1 MEKRLWP
8 TDMKKRYEEN
18 RKLRTGQGEDYT
30 IGCLIGYDY
39 IKNHYRLIAAD
50 LSSRKELNA
59 DPKASQQI
67 EFVGQSKE
75 LNNDNNNNNVESMF
89 ILTILEK
96 IKERKLKFF
105 QWTVTVL

>member
-1 MEKRLWP
+1 
-8 TDMKKRYEEN
+8 MKKRYEEN

-50 LSSRKELNA
+50 LSSQKELNA

-75 LNNDNNNNNVESMF
+75 LNNDNYNNVESMF
-89 ILTILEK
+89 ILTLLEK
-96 IKERKLKFF
+96 IKERKLKLF
-105 QWTVTVL
+105 Q

>member
-1 MEKRLWP
+1 
-8 TDMKKRYEEN
+8 MKKRYEEN

-50 LSSRKELNA
+50 LSSQKELNA
-59 DPKASQQI
+59 DPEAIQQI

-75 LNNDNNNNNVESMF
+75 LNNDDNNNNVESTF

-105 QWTVTVL
+105 Q

>member
-1 MEKRLWP
+1 
-8 TDMKKRYEEN
+8 MKKRYEEN

-30 IGCLIGYDY
+30 IGCLIRYDY

-50 LSSRKELNA
+50 LSSQKELNA
-59 DPKASQQI
+59 DPEAIQQI

-75 LNNDNNNNNVESMF
+75 LNNDNNNNVESMF
-89 ILTILEK
+89 TLTILEK

-105 QWTVTVL
+105 Q

>member
-1 MEKRLWP
+1 
-8 TDMKKRYEEN
+8 MKKRYEEN

-59 DPKASQQI
+59 DPEAIQQI

-75 LNNDNNNNNVESMF
+75 LNNDNNNNVESTF

-105 QWTVTVL
+105 Q

>member
-1 MEKRLWP
+1 
-8 TDMKKRYEEN
+8 MKKRYEEN

-50 LSSRKELNA
+50 LSSQKELNA
-59 DPKASQQI
+59 DPEAIQQI

-75 LNNDNNNNNVESMF
+75 LNNDNNNNVESMF
-89 ILTILEK
+89 TLTILEK

-105 QWTVTVL
+105 Q

>member
-1 MEKRLWP
+1 
-8 TDMKKRYEEN
+8 MKKRYEEN

-30 IGCLIGYDY
+30 IVCLIGYDY

-50 LSSRKELNA
+50 LSSQKELNA

-67 EFVGQSKE
+67 KFVGQSKE
-75 LNNDNNNNNVESMF
+75 LNNDNNNNVESMF

-105 QWTVTVL
+105 Q